1 MVYYDF
7 SVVVAFEHEPLACNF
22 SLFFFRHGGQGVAVV
37 QILAYFSFWQLKQ
50 SDAFNL
56 CRHPIHSTVLQSK

>member
-37 QILAYFSFWQLKQ
+37 QILANFSFWQL
-50 SDAFNL
+50 
-56 CRHPIHSTVLQSK
+56 